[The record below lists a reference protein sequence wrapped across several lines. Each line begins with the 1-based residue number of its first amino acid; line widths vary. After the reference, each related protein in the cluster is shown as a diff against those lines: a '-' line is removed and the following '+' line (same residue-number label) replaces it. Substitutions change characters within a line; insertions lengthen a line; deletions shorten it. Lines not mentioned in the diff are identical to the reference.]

1 MKQRTERFEMR
12 LTPEEA
18 AGIREKSKRYHSVS
32 NFIRMA
38 VNEFSDTDAKTRLE
52 LCNDTARLCRKF
64 SGRTLMD
71 GKQSQPGGQTCN
83 ELAVAGL
90 LSESYFKDIL
100 APMIEGVEKMIKAVK
115 SEQADIAKK
124 SDKTETINTSLYD
137 CMEISEQ
144 DIKIPRH

>member
-18 AGIREKSKRYHSVS
+18 AGIREKSKRYHSFS

-64 SGRTLMD
+64 QGELSWMGSNLNQAVKRA
-71 GKQSQPGGQTCN
+71 N

-100 APMIEGVEKMIKAVK
+100 APLIEGVEKMIKAVK
-115 SEQADIAKK
+115 SEQDDIARKA
-124 SDKTETINTSLYD
+124 IRLR
-137 CMEISEQ
+137 
-144 DIKIPRH
+144 P

>member
-38 VNEFSDTDAKTRLE
+38 VNEFSDTDAKTCLE

-64 SGRTLMD
+64 QDELSWMGSNLNQAVKRA
-71 GKQSQPGGQTCN
+71 N

-115 SEQADIAKK
+115 SEQADIARKA
-124 SDKTETINTSLYD
+124 IRLR
-137 CMEISEQ
+137 
-144 DIKIPRH
+144 P

>member
-12 LTPEEA
+12 LTPEEV
-18 AGIREKSKRYHSVS
+18 AGIREKSKRYHSIS

-64 SGRTLMD
+64 QDELSWMGSNLNQAVKRA
-71 GKQSQPGGQTCN
+71 N
-83 ELAVAGL
+83 ELAVVGL

-115 SEQADIAKK
+115 SEQADIARKA
-124 SDKTETINTSLYD
+124 IRLR
-137 CMEISEQ
+137 
-144 DIKIPRH
+144 P

>member
-64 SGRTLMD
+64 QDELSWMGSNLNQAVKRA
-71 GKQSQPGGQTCN
+71 N

-90 LSESYFKDIL
+90 LSESYFKEIL

-115 SEQADIAKK
+115 SEQDRK
-124 SDKTETINTSLYD
+124 SVV
-137 CMEISEQ
+137 
-144 DIKIPRH
+144 

>member
-18 AGIREKSKRYHSVS
+18 SGIREKSKRYHSVS

-64 SGRTLMD
+64 QDELSWMGSNLNQAVKRA
-71 GKQSQPGGQTCN
+71 N

-100 APMIEGVEKMIKAVK
+100 TPMIEGVEKMIKAVK
-115 SEQADIAKK
+115 LEQADIARKA
-124 SDKTETINTSLYD
+124 IRLR
-137 CMEISEQ
+137 
-144 DIKIPRH
+144 P

>member
-18 AGIREKSKRYHSVS
+18 TGIREKSKRYHSVS

-64 SGRTLMD
+64 QDELSWMGSNLNQAVKRA
-71 GKQSQPGGQTCN
+71 N

-115 SEQADIAKK
+115 SEQADIARKA
-124 SDKTETINTSLYD
+124 IRLR
-137 CMEISEQ
+137 
-144 DIKIPRH
+144 P

>member
-52 LCNDTARLCRKF
+52 LCNDTTRLCRKF
-64 SGRTLMD
+64 QDELSWMGSNLNQAVKRA
-71 GKQSQPGGQTCN
+71 N

-115 SEQADIAKK
+115 SEQADIARKA
-124 SDKTETINTSLYD
+124 IRLR
-137 CMEISEQ
+137 
-144 DIKIPRH
+144 P

>member
-64 SGRTLMD
+64 QDELSWM
-71 GKQSQPGGQTCN
+71 GGNLNQAVKRAN

-115 SEQADIAKK
+115 SEQADIARKA
-124 SDKTETINTSLYD
+124 IRLR
-137 CMEISEQ
+137 
-144 DIKIPRH
+144 P

>member
-38 VNEFSDTDAKTRLE
+38 VNEFSDTNAKTRLE

-64 SGRTLMD
+64 QDELSWMGSNLNQAVKRA
-71 GKQSQPGGQTCN
+71 N

-115 SEQADIAKK
+115 SEQADIARKA
-124 SDKTETINTSLYD
+124 IRLR
-137 CMEISEQ
+137 
-144 DIKIPRH
+144 P

>member
-38 VNEFSDTDAKTRLE
+38 VNGFSDTDAKTRLE

-64 SGRTLMD
+64 QDELSWMGSNLNQAVKRA
-71 GKQSQPGGQTCN
+71 N

-115 SEQADIAKK
+115 SEQADIARKA
-124 SDKTETINTSLYD
+124 IRLR
-137 CMEISEQ
+137 
-144 DIKIPRH
+144 P

>member
-64 SGRTLMD
+64 QDELSWMGSNLNQAVKRA
-71 GKQSQPGGQTCN
+71 N

-115 SEQADIAKK
+115 SEVQPSAIA
-124 SDKTETINTSLYD
+124 Y
-137 CMEISEQ
+137 
-144 DIKIPRH
+144 

>member
-52 LCNDTARLCRKF
+52 LCNDTDRLCRKF
-64 SGRTLMD
+64 QDELSWMGSNLNQAVKRA
-71 GKQSQPGGQTCN
+71 N

-100 APMIEGVEKMIKAVK
+100 TPMIEGVEKMIKAVK
-115 SEQADIAKK
+115 LEQADIARKA
-124 SDKTETINTSLYD
+124 IRLR
-137 CMEISEQ
+137 
-144 DIKIPRH
+144 P

>member
-64 SGRTLMD
+64 QDELSWMGSDLNQAVKRA
-71 GKQSQPGGQTCN
+71 N

-115 SEQADIAKK
+115 SEQADIARKA
-124 SDKTETINTSLYD
+124 IRLR
-137 CMEISEQ
+137 
-144 DIKIPRH
+144 P

>member
-52 LCNDTARLCRKF
+52 LCNDTARLCTKF
-64 SGRTLMD
+64 QDELSWMGSNLNQAVKRA
-71 GKQSQPGGQTCN
+71 N

-115 SEQADIAKK
+115 SEQADIARKA
-124 SDKTETINTSLYD
+124 IRLR
-137 CMEISEQ
+137 
-144 DIKIPRH
+144 P

>member
-64 SGRTLMD
+64 QDELSWMGSNLNQAVKRA
-71 GKQSQPGGQTCN
+71 N

-115 SEQADIAKK
+115 SEQADIARKA
-124 SDKTETINTSLYD
+124 
-137 CMEISEQ
+137 
-144 DIKIPRH
+144 

>member
-1 MKQRTERFEMR
+1 MDMKQRTERFEMR
-12 LTPEEA
+12 LTPDEI

-52 LCNDTARLCRKF
+52 LCNDTARFCRKF
-64 SGRTLMD
+64 QDELSWIGSNLN
-71 GKQSQPGGQTCN
+71 QTVKRAN

-100 APMIEGVEKMIKAVK
+100 TPMIENVAGLVKSIKEQQAHIAIKATK
-115 SEQADIAKK
+115 
-124 SDKTETINTSLYD
+124 LR
-137 CMEISEQ
+137 
-144 DIKIPRH
+144 P

>member
-1 MKQRTERFEMR
+1 MR

-64 SGRTLMD
+64 HDELSWMGSNLNQAVKRA
-71 GKQSQPGGQTCN
+71 N

-115 SEQADIAKK
+115 SEQADIARKA
-124 SDKTETINTSLYD
+124 IRLR
-137 CMEISEQ
+137 
-144 DIKIPRH
+144 P

>member
-1 MKQRTERFEMR
+1 MR

-64 SGRTLMD
+64 QGELSWMGSNLNQAVKRA
-71 GKQSQPGGQTCN
+71 N

-100 APMIEGVEKMIKAVK
+100 APLIEGVEKMIKAVK
-115 SEQADIAKK
+115 SEQDDIARKA
-124 SDKTETINTSLYD
+124 IRLR
-137 CMEISEQ
+137 
-144 DIKIPRH
+144 P

>member
-64 SGRTLMD
+64 QDELSWMGSNLNQAVKRA
-71 GKQSQPGGQTCN
+71 N

-90 LSESYFKDIL
+90 LSESFFKDIL
-100 APMIEGVEKMIKAVK
+100 APLIEGVEKMIKAVK
-115 SEQADIAKK
+115 SEQADIARKA
-124 SDKTETINTSLYD
+124 IRLR
-137 CMEISEQ
+137 
-144 DIKIPRH
+144 P

>member
-64 SGRTLMD
+64 QDELSWMGSNLNQAVKRA
-71 GKQSQPGGQTCN
+71 N

-115 SEQADIAKK
+115 SEQADIARKAIRLRPYTQVFMTVWQYQN
-124 SDKTETINTSLYD
+124 KT
-137 CMEISEQ
+137 
-144 DIKIPRH
+144 

>member
-1 MKQRTERFEMR
+1 MRQRTERFEMR

-64 SGRTLMD
+64 QDELSWMGSNLNQAVKRA
-71 GKQSQPGGQTCN
+71 N

-115 SEQADIAKK
+115 SEQADIARKA
-124 SDKTETINTSLYD
+124 IRLR
-137 CMEISEQ
+137 
-144 DIKIPRH
+144 P

>member
-64 SGRTLMD
+64 QDELSWMGSNLNQAVKRA
-71 GKQSQPGGQTCN
+71 N
-83 ELAVAGL
+83 ELAVAGV

-100 APMIEGVEKMIKAVK
+100 APLIEGVEKMIKAVK
-115 SEQADIAKK
+115 SEQADIARKA
-124 SDKTETINTSLYD
+124 IRLR
-137 CMEISEQ
+137 
-144 DIKIPRH
+144 P

>member
-64 SGRTLMD
+64 QDELSWM
-71 GKQSQPGGQTCN
+71 GGNLNQAVKRAN

-100 APMIEGVEKMIKAVK
+100 APLIEGVEKMIKAVK
-115 SEQADIAKK
+115 SEQADIARKA
-124 SDKTETINTSLYD
+124 IRLR
-137 CMEISEQ
+137 
-144 DIKIPRH
+144 P

>member
-52 LCNDTARLCRKF
+52 CTTVRDSR
-64 SGRTLMD
+64 
-71 GKQSQPGGQTCN
+71 
-83 ELAVAGL
+83 
-90 LSESYFKDIL
+90 Y
-100 APMIEGVEKMIKAVK
+100 
-115 SEQADIAKK
+115 
-124 SDKTETINTSLYD
+124 SL
-137 CMEISEQ
+137 Q
-144 DIKIPRH
+144 K

>member
-1 MKQRTERFEMR
+1 MR

-64 SGRTLMD
+64 QDELSWM
-71 GKQSQPGGQTCN
+71 GGNLNQAVKRAN

-100 APMIEGVEKMIKAVK
+100 APLIEGVEKMIKAVK
-115 SEQADIAKK
+115 SEQADIARKA
-124 SDKTETINTSLYD
+124 IRLR
-137 CMEISEQ
+137 
-144 DIKIPRH
+144 P

>member
-52 LCNDTARLCRKF
+52 LCNDTAKLCRKF
-64 SGRTLMD
+64 QDELSWMGSNLNQAVKRA
-71 GKQSQPGGQTCN
+71 N

-115 SEQADIAKK
+115 SEQADIARKA
-124 SDKTETINTSLYD
+124 IRLR
-137 CMEISEQ
+137 
-144 DIKIPRH
+144 P

>member
-1 MKQRTERFEMR
+1 MR

-32 NFIRMA
+32 NFIRKA

-64 SGRTLMD
+64 QDELSWMGSNLNQAVKRA
-71 GKQSQPGGQTCN
+71 N

-124 SDKTETINTSLYD
+124 AIRLR
-137 CMEISEQ
+137 
-144 DIKIPRH
+144 P

>member
-64 SGRTLMD
+64 QGELSWMGSNLNQAVKRA
-71 GKQSQPGGQTCN
+71 N

-115 SEQADIAKK
+115 SEQADIARKA
-124 SDKTETINTSLYD
+124 IRLR
-137 CMEISEQ
+137 
-144 DIKIPRH
+144 P

>member
-64 SGRTLMD
+64 QDELSWMGSNLNQVVKRA
-71 GKQSQPGGQTCN
+71 N

-100 APMIEGVEKMIKAVK
+100 APLIEGVEKMIKAVK
-115 SEQADIAKK
+115 SEQADIARKA
-124 SDKTETINTSLYD
+124 IRLR
-137 CMEISEQ
+137 
-144 DIKIPRH
+144 P

>member
-64 SGRTLMD
+64 QDELSWMGSNLNQAIKRA
-71 GKQSQPGGQTCN
+71 N

-115 SEQADIAKK
+115 SEQADIARKA
-124 SDKTETINTSLYD
+124 IRLR
-137 CMEISEQ
+137 
-144 DIKIPRH
+144 P

>member
-64 SGRTLMD
+64 QDELSWMGSNLNQAVKRA
-71 GKQSQPGGQTCN
+71 N

-100 APMIEGVEKMIKAVK
+100 APIIEGVEKMIKAVK
-115 SEQADIAKK
+115 SEQADIARKA
-124 SDKTETINTSLYD
+124 IRLR
-137 CMEISEQ
+137 
-144 DIKIPRH
+144 P